1 MSRPARPVALR
12 SLVVLTAAVVAAHL
26 FLLQET
32 PLSLNMGHA
41 TPARAPALNTRM
53 LPAPPVPPE
62 ATPAPVQP
70 PAPAAPKPSRPAQR
84 PATGPAAP
92 VSESNQAI
100 PSVERSEPA
109 IDSVANSLPVTT
121 VTTPEPAPLPAPV
134 SVAAAPPAP
143 AAAPAPAATGVSLSA
158 TVAPATHIIYQV
170 RGEARQ
176 LPYSAS
182 AELFWRHDGQH
193 YDARLSVSALFLGSR
208 TQTSEGDITPQ
219 GLAPIRFADKSRSE
233 QAAHFNRDTG
243 RISFSANTP
252 DVPLLPGAQDRLSL
266 FLQLGA
272 LLAADPTRLARGQ
285 SLTLQTAGPR
295 DADLW
300 QFTSQGVEA
309 VHLPGG
315 ELQALKLTRAPPS
328 EYDTRV
334 EMWLAPS
341 LHYLPV
347 RIRITQARGDFVDQ
361 QMSSTEPMGPL
372 Q

>member
-1 MSRPARPVALR
+1 
-12 SLVVLTAAVVAAHL
+12 
-26 FLLQET
+26 
-32 PLSLNMGHA
+32 
-41 TPARAPALNTRM
+41 
-53 LPAPPVPPE
+53 
-62 ATPAPVQP
+62 
-70 PAPAAPKPSRPAQR
+70 
-84 PATGPAAP
+84 
-92 VSESNQAI
+92 
-100 PSVERSEPA
+100 
-109 IDSVANSLPVTT
+109 VTT
-121 VTTPEPAPLPAPV
+121 ETTPEPAPLPAPV

-158 TVAPATHIIYQV
+158 TVAPATHITYQV

-208 TQTSEGDITPQ
+208 TQTSEGNITPQ
-219 GLAPIRFADKSRSE
+219 GLAPTRFADKSRSE

-295 DADLW
+295 EADPW
-300 QFTSQGVEA
+300 QFTSEGVET

-315 ELQALKLTRAPPS
+315 ELQALKLTRAPRR

-334 EMWLAPS
+334 ELWLAPS

-347 RIRITQARGDFVDQ
+347 RIRITQANGDFVDQ
-361 QMSSTEPMGPL
+361 QMRSTEPMGPL